1 MKGPTGLLL
10 AAVVLGVAL
19 GAPST
24 TPPAEVDQQQPPP
37 ARAFTAASCDEND
50 VAFDVEP
57 DTAEA
62 RRDAQDWCTK
72 SGEVI
77 DNAPWPSGFTP
88 APLPEKRTVDAR

>member
-1 MKGPTGLLL
+1 MKGLTGLLI

-24 TPPAEVDQQQPPP
+24 TPPAEVDQQPPP

-88 APLPEKRTVDAR
+88 APIP